1 MNSDNWKECE
11 RNVQLYKELNA
22 KHIDT
27 ECGRNKRYVFS
38 YSFRP
43 GIQQIVVY
51 LSVSIIL
58 SLSCCPFPIKFVSD
72 AVCLADQGLKWPV
85 FLAVYS
91 SSEFVYCFSKFVC
104 PVSKYM
110 RP

>member
-1 MNSDNWKECE
+1 M
-11 RNVQLYKELNA
+11 QLYKELNA
-22 KHIDT
+22 KHIDM

-85 FLAVYS
+85 FLQYIRQASLSTVLASLYVLYRS
-91 SSEFVYCFSKFVC
+91 ICARSEFV
-104 PVSKYM
+104 
-110 RP
+110 